1 MKCPICGEEM
11 LAGGLISAGI
21 SVGQVPKDE
30 FDKKGLRR
38 ISYQEW
44 HSIGNS
50 SILLGQTKIPNA
62 FLCKK
67 YNKVIG
73 VFDVRKTFSHYEA
86 VTLQIKEMNSH
97 ELWMGNCFHFSG
109 MVCRACD

>member
-11 LAGGLISAGI
+11 LTGGLISAGI
-21 SVGQVPKDE
+21 SVGWVPKDESVGWVPKDE

-67 YNKVIG
+67 CNKIIG
-73 VFDVRKTFSHYEA
+73 VFDVRKTLSHYEA
-86 VTLQIKEMNSH
+86 VTL
-97 ELWMGNCFHFSG
+97 
-109 MVCRACD
+109 

>member
-1 MKCPICGEEM
+1 MVKSNLLVCYWLGDADMKCPICGEEM

-21 SVGQVPKDE
+21 SVGWVPKDE

-62 FLCKK
+62 FLCKNYYK
-67 YNKVIG
+67 LYMS
-73 VFDVRKTFSHYEA
+73 F
-86 VTLQIKEMNSH
+86 
-97 ELWMGNCFHFSG
+97 
-109 MVCRACD
+109 

>member
-21 SVGQVPKDE
+21 SVGWVPKDE

-62 FLCKK
+62 FLCK
-67 YNKVIG
+67 I
-73 VFDVRKTFSHYEA
+73 A
-86 VTLQIKEMNSH
+86 IKSLACLM
-97 ELWMGNCFHFSG
+97 FAKHFLI
-109 MVCRACD
+109 MKL

>member
-21 SVGQVPKDE
+21 SVGWVPKDE

-44 HSIGNS
+44 HSIGRRFARALLSLNS
-50 SILLGQTKIPNA
+50 SIFFRYWTKTHISEV
-62 FLCKK
+62 K
-67 YNKVIG
+67 NK
-73 VFDVRKTFSHYEA
+73 
-86 VTLQIKEMNSH
+86 M
-97 ELWMGNCFHFSG
+97 
-109 MVCRACD
+109 

>member
-21 SVGQVPKDE
+21 SVGWVPKDE

-62 FLCKK
+62 FLCKNC
-67 YNKVIG
+67 NKIMNVLYAQL
-73 VFDVRKTFSHYEA
+73 RKPKIAF
-86 VTLQIKEMNSH
+86 L
-97 ELWMGNCFHFSG
+97 
-109 MVCRACD
+109 

>member
-21 SVGQVPKDE
+21 SVGWVPKDE

-50 SILLGQTKIPNA
+50 SIFIRTDKDTK
-62 FLCKK
+62 
-67 YNKVIG
+67 
-73 VFDVRKTFSHYEA
+73 RFSMQK
-86 VTLQIKEMNSH
+86 LQ
-97 ELWMGNCFHFSG
+97 
-109 MVCRACD
+109 

>member
-1 MKCPICGEEM
+1 MVKSNLLVCYWLGDADMKCPICGEEM

-21 SVGQVPKDE
+21 SVGWVPKDE

-50 SILLGQTKIPNA
+50 LSLIHI
-62 FLCKK
+62 
-67 YNKVIG
+67 
-73 VFDVRKTFSHYEA
+73 
-86 VTLQIKEMNSH
+86 
-97 ELWMGNCFHFSG
+97 
-109 MVCRACD
+109 

>member
-21 SVGQVPKDE
+21 SVGWVPKDE

-50 SILLGQTKIPNA
+50 SILLGQKRYQTLFYAKNA
-62 FLCKK
+62 IKSLACLMFAKHFLIMK
-67 YNKVIG
+67 
-73 VFDVRKTFSHYEA
+73 
-86 VTLQIKEMNSH
+86 L
-97 ELWMGNCFHFSG
+97 
-109 MVCRACD
+109 

>member
-1 MKCPICGEEM
+1 MSYLWRRNACGRIDFRWY
-11 LAGGLISAGI
+11 LSWW
-21 SVGQVPKDE
+21 VPKDE

-86 VTLQIKEMNSH
+86 VTL
-97 ELWMGNCFHFSG
+97 
-109 MVCRACD
+109 

>member
-21 SVGQVPKDE
+21 SVGWVPKDE

-62 FLCKK
+62 FLCK
-67 YNKVIG
+67 N
-73 VFDVRKTFSHYEA
+73 A
-86 VTLQIKEMNSH
+86 IKSLACLM
-97 ELWMGNCFHFSG
+97 FAKHFLI
-109 MVCRACD
+109 MKL

>member
-21 SVGQVPKDE
+21 SVGWVPKDE

-62 FLCKK
+62 FLCKNFDYPEKTLK
-67 YNKVIG
+67 YKHIRRIS
-73 VFDVRKTFSHYEA
+73 D
-86 VTLQIKEMNSH
+86 
-97 ELWMGNCFHFSG
+97 
-109 MVCRACD
+109 

>member
-21 SVGQVPKDE
+21 SVGWVPKDE

-44 HSIGNS
+44 HSMQFQHFIRTDKD
-50 SILLGQTKIPNA
+50 TK
-62 FLCKK
+62 
-67 YNKVIG
+67 
-73 VFDVRKTFSHYEA
+73 RFSM
-86 VTLQIKEMNSH
+86 QKMQ
-97 ELWMGNCFHFSG
+97 
-109 MVCRACD
+109 

>member
-21 SVGQVPKDE
+21 SVGWVPKDE

-62 FLCKK
+62 FLS
-67 YNKVIG
+67 VQPDRTRSG
-73 VFDVRKTFSHYEA
+73 RKA
-86 VTLQIKEMNSH
+86 GCPPLCAGCVGRK
-97 ELWMGNCFHFSG
+97 G
-109 MVCRACD
+109 

>member
-11 LAGGLISAGI
+11 IAGGLISAGI
-21 SVGQVPKDE
+21 SVGWVPKDE

-67 YNKVIG
+67 CNKIIG

-86 VTLQIKEMNSH
+86 VTL
-97 ELWMGNCFHFSG
+97 
-109 MVCRACD
+109 

>member
-21 SVGQVPKDE
+21 SVGWVPKDE

-50 SILLGQTKIPNA
+50 SI
-62 FLCKK
+62 F
-67 YNKVIG
+67 Y
-73 VFDVRKTFSHYEA
+73 
-86 VTLQIKEMNSH
+86 
-97 ELWMGNCFHFSG
+97 
-109 MVCRACD
+109 

>member
-21 SVGQVPKDE
+21 SVGWVPKDE

-67 YNKVIG
+67 CNKIMLSTNNFSRPTCTAYLCQNCKQVII
-73 VFDVRKTFSHYEA
+73 HYSA
-86 VTLQIKEMNSH
+86 DAK
-97 ELWMGNCFHFSG
+97 
-109 MVCRACD
+109 

>member
-21 SVGQVPKDE
+21 SVGWVPKDE

-62 FLCKK
+62 F
-67 YNKVIG
+67 Y
-73 VFDVRKTFSHYEA
+73 RKIA
-86 VTLQIKEMNSH
+86 IKSLACLM
-97 ELWMGNCFHFSG
+97 FAKHFLI
-109 MVCRACD
+109 MKL

>member
-21 SVGQVPKDE
+21 SVGWVPKDE

-73 VFDVRKTFSHYEA
+73 VFDVRKTVAHP
-86 VTLQIKEMNSH
+86 
-97 ELWMGNCFHFSG
+97 
-109 MVCRACD
+109 